1 MLFKNLK
8 NNLKNNGAPLFE
20 NVGLADI
27 FAMISSAYIVFL
39 PAAFFVLSLLAL
51 AVLFL

>member
-1 MLFKNLK
+1 MLFKNAKNTLK
-8 NNLKNNGAPLFE
+8 NNDSLLFE
-20 NVGLADI
+20 KVGLADI